1 MSAAV
6 AATRSTAPMAATRAR
21 SSATASSTARPT
33 ARRSARPS
41 LRAPEAAPRTPTAPD
56 RRCGA
61 TNRLSNDTTPLVGSP
76 DAPAE
81 RSATSHTTAGEP
93 SGSMAS
99 VQGSES
105 GKRAHRVSRADPAGG
120 RRKSPPAPGNPRKT
134 AGEKPCSCRES
145 PHSAGRPRPVTP
157 EVAGSSP
164 VAPVKKDLQI
174 GISCCST
181 RHRLHTRD
189 IHARLRGGPKTA
201 KNGPRPVPWSLFQAV
216 FGLPTRTTART
227 GGPPQRK
234 AGGQAPPA
242 VTSSP
247 AGCCRRGDCL

>member
-1 MSAAV
+1 
-6 AATRSTAPMAATRAR
+6 MAATRAR

-164 VAPVKKDLQI
+164 ALPSKKTCKSAYRVARLDTV
-174 GISCCST
+174 ST
-181 RHRLHTRD
+181 HATYTRAFEAAQKRPRMARDPSHGLYFKPYSGCRRERPPGRVGRHRER
-189 IHARLRGGPKTA
+189 PEVK
-201 KNGPRPVPWSLFQAV
+201 PRQP
-216 FGLPTRTTART
+216 
-227 GGPPQRK
+227 
-234 AGGQAPPA
+234 
-242 VTSSP
+242 
-247 AGCCRRGDCL
+247 